1 MEIPRALLDEY
12 TAQLNALSEVGQQLV
27 LNALDNAEWESIAEL
42 RSIMIAVMNE
52 VCSALTSDAA
62 VIASGMY
69 DDIREMS
76 IGKRLRQIAPSA
88 FSRAATEGAVRALVQ
103 SVVKSGDTSTFGRN
117 LAGRVDYEV
126 KRSAGEAPYKLGAKD
141 PVKPRFARVPSG
153 AETCPFCLMLASRG
167 FEYRSEK
174 SAAYKK
180 DGGHYHP
187 NCDCRI
193 VAGFDG
199 MDVEG
204 YDPDALYERY
214 SDCANTV
221 ADEHG
226 HADRNAVLNEMA
238 RRDPA
243 WLNGGPPPAI
253 GFASDQVKK
262 RALSNPHE
270 LRTAERIAE
279 HGIEPFFVQDYI
291 WVEQGGK
298 KRKVGLPDLRNG
310 VEIKTPMTSEN
321 PYGALANYLDNARKK
336 KGLKRVVV
344 DNTESLF
351 DDDDLIKAARD
362 EIKNYQDIPLLT
374 ILLKSGKLKNI

>member
-12 TAQLNALSEVGQQLV
+12 TAQLNALSEAGQQLV
-27 LNALDNAEWESIAEL
+27 LSALQNAEWSSIAEL
-42 RSIMIAVMNE
+42 RQIMVAVMND
-52 VCSALTSDAA
+52 VCSVLTSDAA
-62 VIASGMY
+62 VVASDMY

-76 IGKRLRQIAPSA
+76 VGKRLGRIAPSS
-88 FSRAATEGAVRALVQ
+88 FDEAAMAGAVRALIQ
-103 SVVKSGDTSTFGRN
+103 SVVKTGETDAFGRE

-126 KRSAGEAPYKLGAKD
+126 KRSAGEAPYSLGAKD
-141 PVKPRFARVPSG
+141 PAKPSFARVPSG
-153 AETCPFCLMLASRG
+153 AETCPFCIMLAGRG

-174 SAAYKK
+174 SATYKK

-199 MDVEG
+199 MKVEG

-221 ADEHG
+221 ADEYG

-253 GFASDQVKK
+253 GFASEQVKK

-298 KRKVGLPDLRNG
+298 KRKVGLPDFRNG

-336 KGLKRVVV
+336 KGLKRVIV

-351 DDDDLIKAARD
+351 DDDALINAAR
-362 EIKNYQDIPLLT
+362 EEVKNYSEIPLLT